1 MSENFLL
8 EDSKEKYINNC
19 KNKFTALFYM
29 LLRDDLPMT
38 VLTEKIQYLE
48 NNIDFIFTNKELE
61 QLANS
66 LVERIIDD

>member
-1 MSENFLL
+1 MVEDFLL
-8 EDSKEKYINNC
+8 ENTKEKYINNC
-19 KNKFTALFYM
+19 KKKFIALFYM
-29 LLRDDLPMT
+29 LLRDDIPMT